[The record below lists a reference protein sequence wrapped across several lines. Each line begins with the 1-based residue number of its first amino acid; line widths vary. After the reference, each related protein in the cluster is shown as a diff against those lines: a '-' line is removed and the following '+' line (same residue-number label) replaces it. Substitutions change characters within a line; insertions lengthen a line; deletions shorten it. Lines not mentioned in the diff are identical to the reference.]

1 MWKFKKSSYLIDCNG
16 EFKIKNLKQFSSFSL
31 LQKDGEDDIKKK
43 QLQDL
48 AILNGTYRP
57 PCSNDVANFPA
68 QNGGTSK

>member
-1 MWKFKKSSYLIDCNG
+1 MQISKKSSYLAGCDNKT
-16 EFKIKNLKQFSSFSL
+16 KINNQKFSI

-68 QNGGTSK
+68 QNGGTSE